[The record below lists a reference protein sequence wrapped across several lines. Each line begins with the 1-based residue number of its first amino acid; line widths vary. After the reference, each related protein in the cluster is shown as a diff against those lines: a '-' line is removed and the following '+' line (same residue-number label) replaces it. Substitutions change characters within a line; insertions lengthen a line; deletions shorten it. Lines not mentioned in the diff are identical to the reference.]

1 LLLITSAAEA
11 PRRWKG
17 GRWLVDEYIITLIK
31 LIAAFA
37 STVASAKAVLAYA
50 RRLGW
55 I

>member
-1 LLLITSAAEA
+1 M
-11 PRRWKG
+11 
-17 GRWLVDEYIITLIK
+17 DEYIITLIK